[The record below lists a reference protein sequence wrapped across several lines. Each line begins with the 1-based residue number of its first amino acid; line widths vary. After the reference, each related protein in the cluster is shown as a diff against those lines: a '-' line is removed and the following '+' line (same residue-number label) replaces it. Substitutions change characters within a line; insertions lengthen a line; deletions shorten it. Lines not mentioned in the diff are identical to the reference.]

1 MKLKKREVRSLNALM
16 AQHEGLEVLKSFRGI
31 PRGDRSMAYPVAA
44 GGRVGWWRQVCYLAG
59 VEDGRHHWTAAVVRT
74 RRPAN
79 AAAVIRAVT

>member
-1 MKLKKREVRSLNALM
+1 MKMKKREVRSLNALM
-16 AQHEGLEVLKSFRGI
+16 AQHDGLEVLRSFRGI
-31 PRGDRSMAYPVAA
+31 GKDDRSMVYPVAA

-59 VEDGRHHWTAAVVRT
+59 VEDGRRHWTAAVVRT